1 MRRGDIWW
9 AYLPP
14 PIGIRPVL
22 LLMRDEAYVRR
33 SQVILSPITTHV
45 RQLPTEVALGIAEG
59 LMLPSVVNLDVI
71 MTSNKDLLS
80 RRIGTISPDKMRQVD
95 AALRFAL
102 GMKH

>member
-1 MRRGDIWW
+1 MRRGEIWW

-14 PIGIRPVL
+14 PIGSRPAL
-22 LLMRDEAYVRR
+22 LLMRDEAYARR

-45 RQLPTEVALGIAEG
+45 RELPTEVGLGIAEG

-71 MTSNKDLLS
+71 LTSNKDLLS
-80 RRIGTISPDKMRQVD
+80 RRLGVLSLEKMRQVD

-102 GMKH
+102 GIER